1 MEKKVAAAVASL
13 TLAALLAGVLL
24 GGTVARPP
32 PITVTSYMTVKETVT
47 VAETTVEVP
56 VKHQPAPYSARAF
69 TSCIYTET
77 MPEED
82 PECSRNTKVV
92 RITILFRELGVERSY
107 LRLDGPAVIV
117 PGLGR
122 IVEAQGSPLDAK
134 GRVVVMPGSSASVSL
149 VAPVSDLFSF
159 GNWIADIGKIAV
171 AMPYEDYEGRELGT
185 LTIEG
190 IPLDREIWWFK
201 ANSTEVGG

>member
-1 MEKKVAAAVASL
+1 MEKKAVAALV
-13 TLAALLAGVLL
+13 LAALLAGILV
-24 GGTVARPP
+24 GGTVVRPP
-32 PITVTSYMTVKETVT
+32 PTTTTVTREVTVRETVT

-56 VKHQPAPYSARAF
+56 VKHQPAPYSARAV
-69 TSCIYTET
+69 TSCVYTQT
-77 MPEED
+77 APDED
-82 PECSRNTKVV
+82 PECSRNMKVV
-92 RITILFRELGVERSY
+92 HITVLFRELGVEESY
-107 LRLDGPAVIV
+107 LRLDRPTVIA
-117 PGLGR
+117 PGLGGV
-122 IVEAQGSPLDAK
+122 IEAHGSPLDAM
-134 GRVVVMPGSSASVSL
+134 GRVVVMPRSSASVSL

-190 IPLDREIWWFK
+190 IPLDWGIWWFE